1 MLRVL
6 GGEFS
11 LTSGLA
17 LQQASVSYEPKLEV
31 TANPKLLRNPKREEL
46 GKNVPLDFLLDRSYY
61 LSLAL

>member
-6 GGEFS
+6 DGEFS
-11 LTSGLA
+11 STSGLA
-17 LQQASVSYEPKLEV
+17 SQLASVPCEPKLEI

-46 GKNVPLDFLLDRSYY
+46 RKDVPLDFLLDRSYS